1 MKTFALSLL
10 LLFGSL
16 CYGQNKQVSFTI
28 DDLPVVTLSFRSY
41 EFAKTV
47 TTKLLQSLSKHK
59 IPAIGFVN
67 ERKLYDVNQKDT
79 SQIHLLRMWLDAGMD
94 LGNHTFSHMDYHNV
108 DGKKYF
114 DDIIKGERVIR
125 PLMASY
131 GKSLKYFRHPFLHS
145 GESKGKADSLLV
157 FLKSNGYI
165 EAPVTIDNSDWIFS
179 LAYDSAMVKGDTTLM
194 NSIATTYVGYME
206 KKLKYFESQSIK
218 LFGRNIKQIL
228 LIHANAL
235 NADHLNELAIMFE
248 RNSYEFISLNQAL
261 EDEAY
266 LTKVTVFNYNWGI
279 SWLDRWALSMG
290 KKGVFFKDDPIT
302 PEYIMRLAKT
312 ANE

>member
-1 MKTFALSLL
+1 MKTFVLFI
-10 LLFGSL
+10 LLFFRFL
-16 CYGQNKQVSFTI
+16 CYGQNKQVCFTI
-28 DDLPVVTLSFRSY
+28 DDLPVATLSFRSN
-41 EFAKTV
+41 EFQKTV
-47 TTKLLQSLSKHK
+47 TTKLLHSLSKHK

-67 ERKLYDVNQKDT
+67 EGKLYDANQQDT
-79 SQIHLLRMWLDAGMD
+79 SKINLLRKWLDSGLD
-94 LGNHTFSHMDYHNV
+94 LGNHTFSHMNYHNV
-108 DGKKYF
+108 NTKKYF
-114 DDIIKGERVIR
+114 DDIIKGERVTR

-145 GESKGKADSLLV
+145 GESKEKADSLLV
-157 FLKSNGYI
+157 FLKTTSYI

-194 NSIATTYVGYME
+194 NSIGTTYVAYME

-235 NADHLNELAIMFE
+235 NADYLNELAVMYE
-248 RNSYEFISLNQAL
+248 RNNYEFISLSQTL
-261 EDEAY
+261 EDDAY
-266 LTKVTVFNYNWGI
+266 LTKITAFNHNWGI

-290 KKGVFFKDDPIT
+290 KKGEFFKDEPTT
-302 PEYIMRLAKT
+302 PQYIMKLAKT
-312 ANE
+312 VHE